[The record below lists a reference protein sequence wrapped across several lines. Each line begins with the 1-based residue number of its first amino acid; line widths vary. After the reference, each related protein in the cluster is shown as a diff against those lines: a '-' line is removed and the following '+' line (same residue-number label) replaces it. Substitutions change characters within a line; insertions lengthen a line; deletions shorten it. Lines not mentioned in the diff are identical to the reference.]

1 MPPLAAL
8 FILTLLLAGAEE
20 PTASPTVPM
29 TGVVRE
35 RVSGKPIPNARIEA
49 DGEAALTDE
58 RGEFLLYLPTGARRL
73 RVSADGFSPALLQ
86 ASVSAGRVQRLE
98 IRLDRSVELAPV
110 RVALP
115 RRNAPPRTAGSA
127 FTLRKE
133 AMLREVG
140 AAWDIQRV
148 MGAMPGAA
156 QTSDMTNNIAVRGGN
171 PSENLIRVDHI
182 ELPTA
187 SHLSW
192 QGETGGSIGLVN
204 MDFVRHAD
212 FYTGAFPAQF
222 GGKLSSAL
230 DIAFREGNRRRLAGE
245 MELSIGGV
253 GAGLE
258 GPLPSRNGS
267 WAASARRSFLSL
279 MRDPLRLDAVPEYED
294 AHAKIVLDAGASRRF
309 ALTALGGRSNVD
321 IKWVRNTDRVLY
333 RGSMAAAGA
342 TWTQALADNA
352 AFRATLSHTRRSG
365 EMRAWQPIDAL
376 AYQNKAAER
385 ETALEAVVETGGA
398 LHGGAW
404 QAGAA
409 ARRVQFRH
417 QVQSEAWR
425 GFSENQGRIVW
436 LDAHAHDA
444 AERIW
449 KIGAFLHRDQP
460 LGRHAV
466 LRAGARVLQGGG
478 GISPRASL
486 QFNLPD
492 SARLSLSAARHRQDP
507 TAVELTLHERNRSL
521 QSAEAD
527 HFILSL
533 ERPWS
538 AGRLLVEAYAKRYRR
553 LPVLLEGEGV
563 YASGEMAASG
573 ERRASGVDLLL
584 ERQGRLR
591 GSVQLS
597 LSRVKARDAASAP
610 WHNGDFDY
618 RRVFT
623 AEGGAPLRGAWRIS
637 GKWRFAGGRPFTQFP
652 VRALPD
658 GTYEPLPDPLK
669 RNLSRYPHYSRL
681 DARIDRRFE
690 ARGWGASLFLEV
702 QNILNRENVF
712 ARHFNWK
719 RGVFEDVLQF
729 KRLALIGLIVDF

>member
-8 FILTLLLAGAEE
+8 FILTLLLSGAEE
-20 PTASPTVPM
+20 PTSPPTVPM

-35 RVSGKPIPNARIEA
+35 RVSGRHIPNARIEA
-49 DGEAALTDE
+49 DGQTAQTDQ
-58 RGEFLLYLPTGARRL
+58 RGEFLLYLPSGEVQL

-98 IRLDRSVELAPV
+98 IRLDRSTELAPV

-115 RRNAPPRTAGSA
+115 RRNAPPRSAGSA

-171 PSENLIRVDHI
+171 PSENLIRVDNI

-192 QGETGGSIGLVN
+192 QGETGGSVGLVN
-204 MDFVRHAD
+204 LDFVRHAD

-245 MELSIGGV
+245 VELSIGGV
-253 GAGLE
+253 GGGLE

-279 MRDPLRLDAVPEYED
+279 MREPLRLAAVPEYED
-294 AHAKIVLDAGASRRF
+294 AHAKIVLDVGASRRL

-321 IKWVRNTDRVLY
+321 IKWVRNTDRVVF
-333 RGSMAAAGA
+333 RGYMTAAGA
-342 TWTQALADNA
+342 TWTSALADNA
-352 AFRATLSHTRRSG
+352 AFRATLSHTRRGG
-365 EMRAWQPIDAL
+365 ETRAWQPLNAL

-385 ETALEAVVETGGA
+385 ETALEAVVETGG
-398 LHGGAW
+398 GW
-404 QAGAA
+404 QAGLT

-417 QVQSEAWR
+417 QILSEAWR

-444 AERIW
+444 AERAW
-449 KIGAFLHRDQP
+449 KFGAFLHRDQQ

-466 LRAGARVLQGGG
+466 LRAGARASRFSLTGGG
-478 GISPRASL
+478 GFSPRASL

-492 SARLSLSAARHRQDP
+492 SARLSLSASRHRQDP
-507 TAVELTLHERNRSL
+507 SAIELTLHEQNRSL
-521 QSAEAD
+521 QSAESD

-533 ERPWS
+533 ERPWNE
-538 AGRLLVEAYAKRYRR
+538 GRLLVETYQKRYRR
-553 LPVLLEGEGV
+553 LPVLLEGAGV
-563 YASGEMAASG
+563 YASGEMASTG

-584 ERQGRLR
+584 ERQGRAR

-597 LSRVKARDAASAP
+597 LSRVKARDSAGAP

-618 RRVFT
+618 RRAFT
-623 AEGGAPLRGAWRIS
+623 VEGGAPLRGAWKIS

-652 VRALPD
+652 ARALPD

-690 ARGWGASLFLEV
+690 TRGWGASLFLEV
-702 QNILNRENVF
+702 QNVLNRENLF

-729 KRLALIGLIVDF
+729 KRLALIGLIADF